1 MSKAKQ
7 MNLTISV
14 FHFRICFLNHSQY
27 QILYQPDSNQKTTLE
42 FQLRNSTYRIKQMIE
57 ILEDKQDGEAN
68 QRLDWGKR
76 PIAKATADHYT
87 SLSAVR
93 LGRG

>member
-1 MSKAKQ
+1 
-7 MNLTISV
+7 
-14 FHFRICFLNHSQY
+14 
-27 QILYQPDSNQKTTLE
+27 
-42 FQLRNSTYRIKQMIE
+42 MIE